1 MGIQGE
7 QQALSE
13 AAKAV
18 DRAAKSVLYLCIK
31 NYEFCNFSVVFVEW
45 KGCQSKVS
53 LFLVTALSMVSFCC
67 CRSIIM
73 LGQQKVSG
81 FRDRPSHSKHIEIVN
96 L

>member
-1 MGIQGE
+1 MSIQGE

-53 LFLVTALSMVSFCC
+53 LFLVTALSMVSREYFA
-67 CRSIIM
+67 
-73 LGQQKVSG
+73 
-81 FRDRPSHSKHIEIVN
+81 
-96 L
+96 